1 MATSSLGEGGG
12 LSARP
17 LLIGG
22 SEGAPLLLKPS
33 EADHG
38 GPRRVRV
45 FSPGAPT
52 TQQRPAGGGPPRGE
66 GHLSHLLYSIALAR
80 NDKSRIAALLTL
92 ESNCLSLLPDT
103 QKLHVAFTA
112 LDAIVCNAVPF
123 TLKTGGP
130 RKSPYSR
137 AHSEGPSAR
146 APPRGA
152 KGWFRGAPSAG
163 GGPPSAEGPPS
174 TTSPNSRNEA
184 NAQGPQEDASKDA
197 TQDSAEAAAPA
208 SAAAEGAV
216 EEQQQQMGVGA
227 DSLGGPSVG
236 SPPPGGPQ
244 HPAGGP
250 LPLSSESAASSTS
263 GPEAV
268 FSFPASP
275 QGRYSSATSS
285 GLQNAASGASPSG
298 AHPASKGSNRGSSP
312 QPSCWLAVTR
322 PFSVLSRVAAMQ
334 VWTSI
339 SVLLD
344 CLLVAPRWLERLVG
358 LLHAF
363 VRKVGAPEDACIRA
377 YACSCLEE
385 LEMAYPGL
393 LLPLIGPEGFSSP
406 QGAATFGTL
415 QLGPLGAPGGPQ
427 GLHSACPLFLK
438 DLLEK
443 ETKETHFAAEAYAS
457 LLLRC
462 CRHLA
467 ESVICEVEVAKKNL
481 QGALEGP
488 QGAPPVSFV
497 SDVEATETERST
509 LQRRQPQVKATG
521 ESQRSVGEA
530 LATRPGGAADEGPF
544 ESLASFCLR
553 TTETAA
559 LHYKIPF
566 IGVSAV
572 PLPAVTLTG
581 SSSGRGNFSSSSG
594 RQEGYPPPR
603 LVRGLGMYLRTALSL
618 TLERIWKLGDWAQL
632 TVGGQLA
639 FFTRLLCLPAS
650 ASAALML
657 PFLFSSRMHLIH
669 SWALLVEAAGDE
681 GGGPLGG
688 PPVSQLPGPY
698 ALLLSE
704 RLQELAQDQTLGP
717 YKRTLAIRWLMALM
731 QHPKFAASFSNTP
744 PSVFCP
750 SAEDHP
756 SVKEHLIQALLLY
769 SSTSSRSS
777 SSGGNSSDSRR
788 TCDNLYDVCGVM
800 YEFVCARRAPE
811 VHAVVFRLL
820 LRSMQRPQL
829 ANRQLRDFL
838 CEHLR
843 CRPVELGPSVLLLLH
858 HAAQS
863 VAALPLSSRGEQAS
877 GGRCERVEI
886 IECLLLPLAEFL
898 EGVEPPEDLLLFSAL
913 IFRLSTEPLLPSSC
927 LLGVLRRLANTSA
940 AADAAHSWRAGL
952 CVLAVAKQLLL
963 THRVCSEVREGLSFL
978 LGGLAKSSDDLDLRE
993 GASVLLKI
1001 ITHASP
1007 SAIFSLLSSTG
1018 DDAGPLVERYLSHVS
1033 PPQYF
1038 RASRAAAA
1046 GGAALLLRFEATVPF
1061 LSFSKSRRQR
1071 RVLCGLED
1079 QQAAFFLTP
1088 KNPTQEHKG
1097 GPPPD
1102 DEPQEQV
1109 DVTPCFQAVY
1119 QAVHGEAAIEALA
1132 YGGAPPETAG
1142 SLGVNLSGPLA
1153 LCLSSSAVD
1162 AYYAFVAAHS
1172 FSICLPFRLRVTG
1185 PPKGGPCFTSGPQ
1198 GAPRPPLREGPP
1210 YTTEAP
1216 SQGTS
1221 WVGDLYAI
1229 ELSFSQCPSYRPLR
1243 NVLIPFLQSSIQ
1255 DALGNVGDALS
1266 EEEEAVVTQAADSAF
1281 PFNYEIIL
1289 NTTAAARGACSSF
1302 RADVTA
1308 AAAAAVHV
1316 TSAAFA
1322 ADKMPS
1328 GAAAAAAVAAVR
1340 RPGRMPVA
1348 LQQQQQQETPC
1359 AQSLSNSRSNSSS
1372 SSKMLEPLEPVPA
1385 SLRVGVRF
1393 SDANGAAYSG
1403 SLESF
1408 TVSFQDLFLP
1418 VCAPPE
1424 FRAVLF
1430 ESIWKRTDTARSVKT
1445 LDLEPENVKQ
1455 MVEMSLKPFLIEG
1468 AVHIE
1473 PEAFDFY
1480 RDQCLHEPGEGPSA
1494 TEGAPQSLSFAVGA
1508 SVSPSAAA
1516 NRAADETSGGSVP
1529 VHAAWA
1535 EEKREDE
1542 MGEQTLTDVFAD
1554 DYFDGQIPYS
1564 EILAGCTDTPRAL
1577 MNEGTPL
1584 AGTPLHLE
1592 TLHAIVF
1599 LPPKYHLLLKFTIS
1613 LRTTIVRI
1621 VTDRPEL
1628 LAYLDAFFAACY
1640 AITFTPK
1647 PPTEETYG

>member
-1 MATSSLGEGGG
+1 MATPFVGEGGALG
-12 LSARP
+12 ARP
-17 LLIGG
+17 PITGG
-22 SEGAPLLLKPS
+22 SEGAPIVKPPDV
-33 EADHG
+33 EDV
-38 GPRRVRV
+38 GPRRVRI
-45 FSPGAPT
+45 FFPGAPA
-52 TQQRPAGGGPPRGE
+52 TQRRPPGGGPPRGE

-92 ESNCLSLLPDT
+92 ESNCVSLLPDT

-130 RKSPYSR
+130 RNPPHSRIYSD
-137 AHSEGPSAR
+137 GPSTRPA
-146 APPRGA
+146 PRGA
-152 KGWFRGAPSAG
+152 KGWFRGASAAGRAPSL
-163 GGPPSAEGPPS
+163 AEAPHS
-174 TTSPNSRNEA
+174 MTSPSSRSEA
-184 NAQGPQEDASKDA
+184 NVPGSQEALEAPKEGTQYQTEA
-197 TQDSAEAAAPA
+197 TAAAAP
-208 SAAAEGAV
+208 AAAEGAA
-216 EEQQQQMGVGA
+216 EKQQQHRGVGS
-227 DSLGGPSVG
+227 DSVGGSLVGGPS
-236 SPPPGGPQ
+236 PGGPQ
-244 HPAGGP
+244 HLGGGA
-250 LPLSSESAASSTS
+250 LPKSSESAASSTS
-263 GPEAV
+263 GPEAF

-275 QGRYSSATSS
+275 QGRSSSATSS
-285 GLQNAASGASPSG
+285 GHQNAAVGASPPG
-298 AHPASKGSNRGSSP
+298 ASRALKGSSRGSSP
-312 QPSCWLAVTR
+312 QGSCWLAVRR

-334 VWTSI
+334 VWTSV

-363 VRKVGAPEDACIRA
+363 VRKVGLAEDACIRA

-393 LLPLIGPEGFSSP
+393 LLPLLGPEGFSSS
-406 QGAATFGTL
+406 QAAATFGTL
-415 QLGPLGAPGGPQ
+415 QLGPARASGGPQ

-467 ESVICEVEVAKKNL
+467 ESVICEVEVAKRNL
-481 QGALEGP
+481 QGSFLNEGP
-488 QGAPPVSFV
+488 QGPPSVCASTHVADFEGPEARQAP
-497 SDVEATETERST
+497 
-509 LQRRQPQVKATG
+509 LQRQQ
-521 ESQRSVGEA
+521 
-530 LATRPGGAADEGPF
+530 GPRLVRVF
-544 ESLASFCLR
+544 AV
-553 TTETAA
+553 
-559 LHYKIPF
+559 PF

-572 PLPAVTLTG
+572 PLPAVTLTS
-581 SSSGRGNFSSSSG
+581 SSSGRGSFSSGGG
-594 RQEGYPPPR
+594 RKEGYPPPR
-603 LVRGLGMYLRTALSL
+603 LVRGVGMYLRAVLSL
-618 TLERIWKLGDWAQL
+618 TLERIWRLGDWAQL

-688 PPVSQLPGPY
+688 SPVSQLPGPY
-698 ALLLSE
+698 ALLLSH

-731 QHPKFAASFSNTP
+731 QHAKFAAAFLNAP

-750 SAEDHP
+750 SAEDPP
-756 SVKEHLIQALLLY
+756 SVKEHLLQALLLY
-769 SSTSSRSS
+769 CSS
-777 SSGGNSSDSRR
+777 SSGGDSSDSRG
-788 TCDNLYDVCGVM
+788 TCANLYDVCGVM

-829 ANRQLRDFL
+829 ANRQLREFL

-863 VAALPLSSRGEQAS
+863 LAALPLISRGEQAS
-877 GGRCERVEI
+877 GGRCERVGI
-886 IECLLLPLAEFL
+886 VECLLLPLAEFL

-913 IFRLSTEPLLPSSC
+913 IFRLSTEPHLPPSC

-963 THRVCSEVREGLSFL
+963 THRVCSEVREGLSIL
-978 LGGLAKSSDDLDLRE
+978 LGGLAKGSDDLDLRE

-1001 ITHASP
+1001 LTHASP
-1007 SAIFSLLSSTG
+1007 NALFSLLSSTG

-1038 RASRAAAA
+1038 
-1046 GGAALLLRFEATVPF
+1046 FEATVPF

-1071 RVLCGLED
+1071 QVLCGLRD

-1088 KNPTQEHKG
+1088 GSPPQGHKG
-1097 GPPPD
+1097 ARSPD
-1102 DEPQEQV
+1102 QGPQEKVSSEAV
-1109 DVTPCFQAVY
+1109 DATTCFLAVY

-1132 YGGAPPETAG
+1132 YGGVPPETAG
-1142 SLGVNLSGPLA
+1142 SPSTNHSGTLA
-1153 LCLSSSAVD
+1153 LCLNSSAVD
-1162 AYYAFVAAHS
+1162 TYYAFVAAHS
-1172 FSICLPFRLRVTG
+1172 FSICLPFRLQVVRA
-1185 PPKGGPCFTSGPQ
+1185 PMGGPWCTPAPQ
-1198 GAPRPPLREGPP
+1198 SALKAPLRGEPP
-1210 YTTEAP
+1210 HTTGGP

-1221 WVGDLYAI
+1221 WLGDLYAI
-1229 ELSFSQCPSYRPLR
+1229 ELSFSQCSSYRPLR
-1243 NVLIPFLQSSIQ
+1243 NVLIPYLQSSIG
-1255 DALGNVGDALS
+1255 DSLGIVGDALS
-1266 EEEEAVVTQAADSAF
+1266 EEEETVVTQAANSAF

-1289 NTTAAARGACSSF
+1289 
-1302 RADVTA
+1302 
-1308 AAAAAVHV
+1308 
-1316 TSAAFA
+1316 
-1322 ADKMPS
+1322 K
-1328 GAAAAAAVAAVR
+1328 
-1340 RPGRMPVA
+1340 
-1348 LQQQQQQETPC
+1348 
-1359 AQSLSNSRSNSSS
+1359 
-1372 SSKMLEPLEPVPA
+1372 LEPLEPVPA

-1430 ESIWKRTDTARSVKT
+1430 EWIWRRTDTARSVKT
-1445 LDLEPENVKQ
+1445 LDLEPEKVKQ

-1468 AVHIE
+1468 SISVE

-1480 RDQCLHEPGEGPSA
+1480 RDQCLHEPGENPSA
-1494 TEGAPQSLSFAVGA
+1494 NEGAPVSLSFAVGA
-1508 SVSPSAAA
+1508 SVSRSTSA
-1516 NRAADETSGGSVP
+1516 NRAADESSGGSVP
-1529 VHAAWA
+1529 AHAAWT
-1535 EEKREDE
+1535 EEKSEDE
-1542 MGEQTLTDVFAD
+1542 LGEQRLTDVFAD

-1577 MNEGTPL
+1577 MEGEPPSGG
-1584 AGTPLHLE
+1584 APLHLE

-1640 AITFTPK
+1640 AVTFTA
-1647 PPTEETYG
+1647 ETPG